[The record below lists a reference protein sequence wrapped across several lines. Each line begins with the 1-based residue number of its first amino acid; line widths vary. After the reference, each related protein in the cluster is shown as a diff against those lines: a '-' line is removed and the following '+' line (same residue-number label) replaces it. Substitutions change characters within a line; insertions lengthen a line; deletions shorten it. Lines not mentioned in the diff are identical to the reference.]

1 MATKDRGM
9 TLNTFRKSLE
19 GKLRSLVRRRFSRK
33 IVTDHGLALEKIGS
47 GYGGWTV
54 PTNLIRPDWIC
65 YCGGVGE
72 DITFDLGLIARFGCR
87 VFAFDPTPRAVA
99 HVEQQAA
106 DISLFHFLPVG
117 LWSEDKAL
125 RFFAPRDPAHVS
137 HSILN
142 LQETSDYFEAKCR
155 SLPSLMAELE
165 HRRIDLLKVDI
176 EGAEHEVVR
185 SMLKQRIHPTVLCM
199 EIDQPVPPFRFRK
212 TIGRVLDSGY
222 KLVAL
227 DGWNFTFVT
236 DEALA
241 AAGAASRH

>member
-1 MATKDRGM
+1 M
-9 TLNTFRKSLE
+9 
-19 GKLRSLVRRRFSRK
+19 LRSLFRNGFSRK
-33 IVTDHGLALEKIGS
+33 IIPDHGLALEKIGS

-72 DITFDLGLIARFGCR
+72 DIAFDLELIARFGCR
-87 VFAFDPTPRAVA
+87 VFAFDPTPRAIA
-99 HVEQQAA
+99 HVEQQAVGVA
-106 DISLFHFLPVG
+106 LFRFLPVG
-117 LWSEDKAL
+117 LWSEDRTL

-142 LQETSDYFEAKCR
+142 LQETSTYFDAKCR

-185 SMLKQRIHPTVLCM
+185 SMLRQGIHPTVLCM
-199 EIDQPVPPFRFRK
+199 EIDQPVPPFRFRR
-212 TIGRVLDSGY
+212 TIGQVLESGY

-236 DEALA
+236 REPLA
-241 AAGAASRH
+241 ASSAPSRH